1 MDRWHEVTLTIWPIS
16 GPEVPE
22 AVIGCLM
29 QRISMGR
36 MGARGDRIS
45 LSQIASGAGRLTAD
59 GSGLRRKILLH
70 YITSIGIVVRW
81 FNTRDY

>member
-70 YITSIGIVVRW
+70 YITSILHYQYWYSSEVV
-81 FNTRDY
+81 